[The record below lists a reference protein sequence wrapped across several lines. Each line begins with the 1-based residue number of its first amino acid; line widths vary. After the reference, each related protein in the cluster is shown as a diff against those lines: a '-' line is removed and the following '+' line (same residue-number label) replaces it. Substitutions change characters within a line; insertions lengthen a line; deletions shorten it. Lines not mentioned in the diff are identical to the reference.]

1 MKNSPFYSAYG
12 SGVEMCHMTDFRK
25 SERTYLM
32 NLAHLAARALITEDM
47 KDLLRKSLPLF
58 HPSNPAPIRSHSS
71 CLKSDHER
79 FEITQLYIDP

>member
-1 MKNSPFYSAYG
+1 MPHDKLQK
-12 SGVEMCHMTDFRK
+12 VRK
-25 SERTYLM
+25 DVFNES
-32 NLAHLAARALITEDM
+32 LAARALITEDM